1 MARTERRFTFQ
12 RRFVTLW
19 AWLMLFPNCGPL
31 PQTSHTRAILQT
43 PDSADFVR
51 QGGVKSQDF
60 FRKPA
65 PPKADNAL
73 EGFGSKA
80 RSLDCIGTGQNH
92 AIRATLSCRETRHE
106 GRHLPIGTIAPDC
119 HECFPAT
126 TAAGTALTIGT
137 PIL

>member
-73 EGFGSKA
+73 EGFGRTA
-80 RSLDCIGTGQNH
+80 RSLIVT
-92 AIRATLSCRETRHE
+92 
-106 GRHLPIGTIAPDC
+106 
-119 HECFPAT
+119 ECNENAQLEERPRR
-126 TAAGTALTIGT
+126 
-137 PIL
+137 PSVRRR